1 MRYVDKI
8 GFSQAINTSNKN
20 NKRKKNEGNSPP
32 ASLKLADLLGRV
44 PIPVPVPV
52 ATPNA

>member
-1 MRYVDKI
+1 MRYVDKV
-8 GFSQAINTSNKN
+8 GFSQASNKN
-20 NKRKKNEGNSPP
+20 NKIKTNEGNSPP